1 MATWI
6 SGDQVR
12 QSSDRRF
19 SLSIDSDITFARRQS
34 FCALLLSKEFM
45 DAGLD
50 NLLDGLYDLISEYLL
65 TGRIGENGVV
75 GVAVFDKSRDLIACM
90 PSPFPCRLKS

>member
-1 MATWI
+1 
-6 SGDQVR
+6 
-12 QSSDRRF
+12 
-19 SLSIDSDITFARRQS
+19 
-34 FCALLLSKEFM
+34 M